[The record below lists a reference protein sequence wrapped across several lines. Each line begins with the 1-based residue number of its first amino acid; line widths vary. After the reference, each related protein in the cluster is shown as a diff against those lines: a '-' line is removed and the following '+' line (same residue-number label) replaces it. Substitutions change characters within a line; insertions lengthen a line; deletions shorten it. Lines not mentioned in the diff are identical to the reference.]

1 MIVQTYKYEKINGAM
16 LEVTME
22 IIQKMYSFV
31 YVQKAV
37 LSVSHCTVICNISQW
52 RMCPPPSDPF
62 LHINHVSEAAT
73 ATSQCTVFGEKRS
86 NKLATAKGRDRAGLP
101 PVQIC
106 EKAILCA
113 LVNMP
118 QVWTYVSMCICVDM
132 YRYICMCV
140 HVHACV
146 CTFVRA
152 YMRMCGMQ
160 CTKAHLWTCRI
171 TCLLVESMYS

>member
-1 MIVQTYKYEKINGAM
+1 
-16 LEVTME
+16 
-22 IIQKMYSFV
+22 
-31 YVQKAV
+31 
-37 LSVSHCTVICNISQW
+37 
-52 RMCPPPSDPF
+52 MCPPPSDPF

-118 QVWTYVSMCICVDM
+118 QVWTYVSVCICVDT

-146 CTFVRA
+146 CARLCVR
-152 YMRMCGMQ
+152 
-160 CTKAHLWTCRI
+160 TCVCAACSAQKHICER
-171 TCLLVESMYS
+171 VELPVC